1 MVLALASFMALPNLI
16 GLMLLSGLVAR
27 LTKEALQSNPLFTQN

>member
-1 MVLALASFMALPNLI
+1 MALPNLI

-27 LTKEALQSNPLFTQN
+27 ITREALDKDPLFNP

>member
-1 MVLALASFMALPNLI
+1 MAFPNLI

-27 LTKEALQSNPLFTQN
+27 ITREAFAKDPLLNQ